1 MIGSELSLHQ
11 KVESSVQSSR
21 RPAAAR
27 GRWAGWLYVLPALIM
42 YTLFVLWPF
51 FTSVEYSLYDW
62 NGIGVGKWV
71 GLDNYRSV
79 LTDSELLLPI
89 VHSFELVF
97 FFTVIPVCLGLVAA
111 ALIHTFSEGR
121 FGAVVRTVLFLPQVV
136 PLVAAGIAWKWAY
149 SETGI
154 VNQLLSA
161 LGLGGLIRPWLADF
175 GTALPAVGFIGAW
188 VLLGFCTVL
197 LLTGMSK
204 IDPSLYEAA
213 RIDGAGP
220 IQKFRSITL
229 PGLIGEIGVCI
240 TVSMIAALSSF
251 DIIYISTYGGPG
263 RVTMVPG
270 VLIYRLAFNERK
282 VGLASAMA
290 VVLMI
295 LVVGCVLVIQRMTKG
310 EDA

>member
-1 MIGSELSLHQ
+1 MIGSEPELNPI
-11 KVESSVQSSR
+11 VASSVRSSR
-21 RPAAAR
+21 RQVTAR
-27 GRWAGWLYVLPALIM
+27 GRWIGWLYVLPALLM
-42 YTLFVLWPF
+42 YALFVLWPLL
-51 FTSVEYSLYDW
+51 TGVEYSLYDW
-62 NGIGVGKWV
+62 NGISTGRWV
-71 GLDNYRSV
+71 GLENYRRV
-79 LTDSELLLPI
+79 LTDSELFLPI

-111 ALIHTFSEGR
+111 ALIRGLSQHG
-121 FGAVVRTVLFLPQVV
+121 FGAVARTILFLPQVV

-154 VNQLLSA
+154 VNQILSIV
-161 LGLGGLIRPWLADF
+161 GLGGLARPWLADF
-175 GTALPAVGFIGAW
+175 GTALPAVGIIGAW

-204 IDPSLYEAA
+204 IDPALYEAA

-220 IQKFRSITL
+220 IQEFRSITV
-229 PGLIGEIGVCI
+229 PSLIGEIGVCV

-270 VLIYRLAFNERK
+270 VLIYRMAFNERK

-295 LVVGCVLVIQRMTKG
+295 LIVGCVLIVQRMLRG

>member
-1 MIGSELSLHQ
+1 MIGSEPSLNLTART
-11 KVESSVQSSR
+11 SVQSSR
-21 RPAAAR
+21 RRRAAAR

-42 YTLFVLWPF
+42 YALFVIWPLL
-51 FTSVEYSLYDW
+51 TSVEYSLYDW
-62 NGIGVGKWV
+62 NGITAGRWV
-71 GLDNYRSV
+71 GLSNYWSV

-89 VHSFELVF
+89 VNAFELVF
-97 FFTVIPVCLGLVAA
+97 FFTVIPVSLGLVAA
-111 ALIHTFSEGR
+111 ALIRGFSQGR
-121 FGAVVRTVLFLPQVV
+121 FGAVARTILFLPQVA

-149 SETGI
+149 SETGV

-161 LGLGGLIRPWLADF
+161 IGLGGLTRPWLADF
-175 GTALPAVGFIGAW
+175 GTALPAVGFIGSW

-213 RIDGAGP
+213 RMDGAGP
-220 IQKFRSITL
+220 IQEFRAITV

-263 RVTMVPG
+263 RATMVPG
-270 VLIYRLAFNERK
+270 VLIYRLAFDERK

-295 LVVGCVLVIQRMTKG
+295 LVVGCVLIVQRVMKG
-310 EDA
+310 ED